1 MTRKAHPLEARL
13 GYSFGKPA
21 LLKQALTHRSAGP
34 LHNERLEFLGDAVLG
49 LVITQRLY
57 QQFPDIPEGDLSR
70 LRARLVRRETLA
82 AVARS
87 LELGNL
93 IKLGPGEKNTGGSR
107 RDSILADAMEAV
119 IGALYLDGGLA
130 VAEGQVLA
138 LLGERLDR
146 WGDTPPDTR
155 DAKSRLQEFLQSRG
169 HDLPVYEVVAT
180 SGKAHA
186 RQFRVSCQ
194 VQGLPDGTTGEG
206 NSRRAAEQSAASLA
220 LKALGQSV

>member
-34 LHNERLEFLGDAVLG
+34 LHNERLECLGDAVLG

-93 IKLGPGEKNTGGSR
+93 IKLGAGEKNTGGSR
-107 RDSILADAMEAV
+107 RDSILADALEAV
-119 IGALYLDGGLA
+119 IGALYLDGGLG
-130 VAEGQVLA
+130 VAETQVLA

-169 HDLPVYEVVAT
+169 HDLPVYEVVAM

-194 VQGLPDGTTGEG
+194 VQGLPDATTGEG
-206 NSRRAAEQSAASLA
+206 SSRRAAEQSAASLA
-220 LKALGQSV
+220 LKALGQPA